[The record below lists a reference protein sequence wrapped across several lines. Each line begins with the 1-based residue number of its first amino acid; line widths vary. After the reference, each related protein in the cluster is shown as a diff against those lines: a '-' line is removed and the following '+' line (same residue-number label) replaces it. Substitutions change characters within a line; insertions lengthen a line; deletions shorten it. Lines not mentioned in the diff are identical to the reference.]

1 MVLGNADSEK
11 RDMSFKSWIYGTLIT
26 IVILFAFVQTVEAQ
40 NTQPHKIDT
49 DPELLV
55 LAPELLE
62 KELAIMVLGGIDYY
76 VQECTTLTSRGVIY
90 RNKIITYH
98 EISEDFLPINPT
110 YIKGA
115 LAVSGYD
122 CYKMYELIESL
133 EQGVIEEPEQPVD
146 KETIISEDLLTS

>member
-1 MVLGNADSEK
+1 MLSKNIIFA
-11 RDMSFKSWIYGTLIT
+11 TLIT
-26 IVILFAFVQTVEAQ
+26 AFVIFLYIKTVEAHDTVQ
-40 NTQPHKIDT
+40 HHDVIDT
-49 DPELLV
+49 DPELLI
-55 LAPELLE
+55 LAEELHD

-122 CYKMYELIESL
+122 CHEMYELIESL

-146 KETIISEDLLTS
+146 KESIISEDLLTS

>member
-1 MVLGNADSEK
+1 MLSKNIIFA
-11 RDMSFKSWIYGTLIT
+11 TLIT
-26 IVILFAFVQTVEAQ
+26 AFVIFLYIKTVEAEPFDIIH
-40 NTQPHKIDT
+40 NTTGTEIT
-49 DPELLV
+49 LSSELLDR
-55 LAPELLE
+55 
-62 KELAIMVLGGIDYY
+62 ELAIMVLGGIDYY

-122 CYKMYELIESL
+122 CHEMYDLIQSL
-133 EQGVIEEPEQPVD
+133 EQGVVEEPEQPVD
-146 KETIISEDLLTS
+146 KEEKIS

>member
-1 MVLGNADSEK
+1 
-11 RDMSFKSWIYGTLIT
+11 MSFKSWIYGTLIT

-55 LAPELLE
+55 LATELE
-62 KELAIMVLGGIDYY
+62 DKELSVMVLGGIDYY
-76 VQECTTLTSRGVIY
+76 VQECTPLTSRGVIY
-90 RNKIITYH
+90 RNKIISYH
-98 EISEDFLPINPT
+98 EINEAILPINPT

-122 CYKMYELIESL
+122 CHQMYELIELL
-133 EQGVIEEPEQPVD
+133 EVGVVEQPTHPID
-146 KETIISEDLLTS
+146 KQQTIS